1 MGGKALQGVLAA
13 LICAL
18 FTRGE
23 AVTASA
29 ISTYSAG
36 GFDIMSAL
44 PAIIAVI
51 LGAIALLLN
60 KRYIEYENTDDA
72 ERARANAH

>member
-1 MGGKALQGVLAA
+1 M
-13 LICAL
+13 
-18 FTRGE
+18 
-23 AVTASA
+23 TASA
-29 ISTYSAG
+29 ISTYSSR
-36 GFDIMSAL
+36 GFDIMPAL

-60 KRYIEYENTDDA
+60 KRYIEYENADDA

>member
-1 MGGKALQGVLAA
+1 
-13 LICAL
+13 AL

-60 KRYIEYENTDDA
+60 KRYIEYENADDA